1 MSKIINYNGETLETK
16 FFENISDE
24 KCKELKEQYYQ
35 KPDFEEVIKN
45 IKSVDKGGKIL
56 NKITNYY
63 FKDLMAKVKLYH
75 SKWSIEDVFNCNDL
89 IRSFYAKTLTNK
101 KVFPDNMSDIKKI
114 ETALRLGGKGIAS
127 KPTNFPIKTVDYILE
142 NFNINNNYYD
152 FSCGWGVRMLGAL
165 RNRVNYFGT
174 DPNYLLTDRLNTLS
188 KDYKQINNVDTIT
201 DIRTQGS
208 EEFIPAWEN
217 RMGVAFSSPPYF
229 GLEDYKVGNQSYK
242 NNTTYQEWKDT
253 YLTNTI
259 KNIYRYLIND
269 GTLLININNYKNFDL
284 VEDTKKICEENGFKL
299 VDTLKL
305 DNIKRVK
312 STQGFNDNSEGI
324 FVFKKII

>member
-1 MSKIINYNGETLETK
+1 MNKIINYNGETLENK

-24 KCKELKEQYYQ
+24 KCKQLKEQYYQ

>member
-1 MSKIINYNGETLETK
+1 
-16 FFENISDE
+16 
-24 KCKELKEQYYQ
+24 
-35 KPDFEEVIKN
+35 
-45 IKSVDKGGKIL
+45 
-56 NKITNYY
+56 
-63 FKDLMAKVKLYH
+63 
-75 SKWSIEDVFNCNDL
+75 
-89 IRSFYAKTLTNK
+89 
-101 KVFPDNMSDIKKI
+101 
-114 ETALRLGGKGIAS
+114 
-127 KPTNFPIKTVDYILE
+127 
-142 NFNINNNYYD
+142 
-152 FSCGWGVRMLGAL
+152 MLGAL

>member
-1 MSKIINYNGETLETK
+1 MNKIINYNGETLETK